1 MTPNVIIAQDIV
13 DIPFFPI
20 KDSKSKH
27 FYLILRLFFNRRH
40 LSWVRQDIHSFI
52 HNLYLS
58 V

>member
-13 DIPFFPI
+13 DIPYFPI

-27 FYLILRLFFNRRH
+27 FYLILRLFSNRRH

-52 HNLYLS
+52 IFI
-58 V
+58 